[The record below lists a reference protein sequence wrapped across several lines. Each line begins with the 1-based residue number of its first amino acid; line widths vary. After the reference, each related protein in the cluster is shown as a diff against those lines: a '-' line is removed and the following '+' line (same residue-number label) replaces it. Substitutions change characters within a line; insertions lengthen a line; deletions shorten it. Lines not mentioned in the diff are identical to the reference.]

1 MPAMPLNS
9 VVFEADPEK
18 NASVVVTQSKRS
30 RLLKHWR
37 QDIRIKHSDII
48 LLMCS
53 FLSGLCDSGA
63 FNAWSCFVCM
73 QTGTSILRFSSLQ
86 SVGELAW
93 KNGTAHV
100 ELQAI
105 PSSWDLVQQDSQ
117 FQSLMV
123 GFAR

>member
-18 NASVVVTQSKRS
+18 NASVVVTQSKQS

-100 ELQAI
+100 EL
-105 PSSWDLVQQDSQ
+105 
-117 FQSLMV
+117 
-123 GFAR
+123 

>member
-1 MPAMPLNS
+1 
-9 VVFEADPEK
+9 
-18 NASVVVTQSKRS
+18 
-30 RLLKHWR
+30 
-37 QDIRIKHSDII
+37 
-48 LLMCS
+48 MCS

-105 PSSWDLVQQDSQ
+105 PSSWDSVQQDYQ
-117 FQSLMV
+117 FQSL
-123 GFAR
+123 